1 VDCTLI
7 KSLLLLFSLLFFAL
21 LFVVYKLKKRLKE
34 YNENKNVLIRNA
46 YFNPVTDLPNRLNIE
61 LVIGEQI
68 DRCLRHN
75 NSFLIAIVK
84 VLNYY
89 DVKAHSQELA
99 DEFMREA
106 SNRVLQSVRDEDIVG
121 HITDDGFAIVFN
133 EYLEEE
139 NFHIVLERLEN
150 AFKEAP
156 QIDTKYQLHYEVS
169 IGVGK
174 FPDHG
179 TDTMLLLDKATKEAL
194 K

>member
-1 VDCTLI
+1 
-7 KSLLLLFSLLFFAL
+7 
-21 LFVVYKLKKRLKE
+21 LFVLLTLALIYVVLRLKKRLRE

-75 NSFLIAIVK
+75 NSFLIAVVK

-89 DVKAHSQELA
+89 DVKAHSEDLA
-99 DEFMREA
+99 DEFMIEA
-106 SNRVLQSVRDEDIVG
+106 SNRVLQSIRDEDILG

-139 NFHIVLERLEN
+139 NFHIILERLQE
-150 AFKEAP
+150 AFVEAP
-156 QIDTKYQLHYEVS
+156 LLDTKYNLSYEISVGVS
-169 IGVGK
+169 K

-179 TDTMLLLDKATKEAL
+179 TDTNLLLDKATKEAL

>member
-1 VDCTLI
+1 MDCIVI
-7 KSLLLLFSLLFFAL
+7 KSFLLLFVLLTLAL
-21 LFVVYKLKKRLKE
+21 IYVVLRLKKRLRE

-75 NSFLIAIVK
+75 NSFLIAVVK

-89 DVKAHSQELA
+89 DVKAHSEDLA
-99 DEFMREA
+99 DEFMIEA
-106 SNRVLQSVRDEDIVG
+106 SNRVLQSIRDEDILG

-139 NFHIVLERLEN
+139 NFHIILERLQE
-150 AFKEAP
+150 AFVEAP
-156 QIDTKYQLHYEVS
+156 LLDTKYNLSYEISVGVS
-169 IGVGK
+169 K

-179 TDTMLLLDKATKEAL
+179 TDTNLLLDKATKEAL